1 MDTTLEDVDK
11 TVTKESFITRYVN
24 VISDFYD
31 IPKIFIQASGYH
43 LVSALL
49 GRFFYCPSIPGPARP
64 NLWFI
69 LSSVPGR
76 MRRSTLQD
84 IDSRIYKGVL
94 SKFWEETKPPKLFPE
109 YTGRVDELVSDTIIE
124 EGSAEGIMDHLSDI
138 YKKLDC
144 FDIEGSEFGA
154 IFQKMSG
161 NSYEAGVPSL
171 LSKLYSGEGGTML
184 LSKRSGLKKRYLP
197 PRLFVT
203 MLVGLQE
210 PEYYI
215 TPIMIRQ
222 GLMRRVVLINVDKAT
237 SYKPLIDD
245 RRFAAAPAINRFIE
259 ELTTKM
265 IEFDKIH
272 TTVCASG
279 DEHILCNLHP
289 TVQDKINEFSRKLDE
304 AVDKEPTNLNIVKQ
318 TFGLHLS
325 NLTIIEGIL
334 EGTFDSGTR
343 TLSITESHLDP
354 AYKFLIEATSNYESI
369 IPSLGR
375 KKESIVSYEAPLEM
389 LYEIIATAGPSGIS
403 QSELYSKTK
412 MTEEVLK
419 PLLEALVLAG
429 RIHSELGPSS
439 GGRPPVIWKA
449 IRPAKTGLLFPKTS
463 GEAEKEV
470 KEVGED

>member
-1 MDTTLEDVDK
+1 MAITWYQRCSVGFFIVRVSLAQRAQIFGLFFPRFPGECDVLHFRISIL
-11 TVTKESFITRYVN
+11 VSTKECYRN
-24 VISDFYD
+24 
-31 IPKIFIQASGYH
+31 SGKKQNHRSY
-43 LVSALL
+43 S
-49 GRFFYCPSIPGPARP
+49 
-64 NLWFI
+64 
-69 LSSVPGR
+69 
-76 MRRSTLQD
+76 RR
-84 IDSRIYKGVL
+84 
-94 SKFWEETKPPKLFPE
+94 

-375 KKESIVSYEAPLEM
+375 KKESIVSYAKHRWKCSTKSSRQQVHREYHKAS
-389 LYEIIATAGPSGIS
+389 YTA
-403 QSELYSKTK
+403 KRK
-412 MTEEVLK
+412 
-419 PLLEALVLAG
+419 
-429 RIHSELGPSS
+429 
-439 GGRPPVIWKA
+439 
-449 IRPAKTGLLFPKTS
+449 
-463 GEAEKEV
+463 
-470 KEVGED
+470 